1 MLMHCVAAQLQ
12 ERAQSLKPAG
22 AGDIWRSSQNTAGSP
37 IVFCYKTELVSRGGG
52 GRPVNA
58 AKHFVDPNRMQ
69 EHECWFQSRNHFFL
83 AANAQAHAGE
93 NLQGPFGIPLT
104 HGYVVDFPMAAGD
117 HL

>member
-52 GRPVNA
+52 GPVNA
-58 AKHFVDPNRMQ
+58 AKHGFRLWFVDPTRMQ
-69 EHECWFQSRNHFFL
+69 EHECWFQSRTTSFWQRMHKHTL
-83 AANAQAHAGE
+83 AKTFKGLLE
-93 NLQGPFGIPLT
+93 
-104 HGYVVDFPMAAGD
+104 YY
-117 HL
+117 